1 MHTQFKV
8 NLLESKQSKLVPPM
22 QWGGGGGGE
31 EIGSK
36 GPIWLIGGG
45 GKIKKAFTNAS
56 NLFC

>member
-22 QWGGGGGGE
+22 QWGGGGE

-36 GPIWLIGGG
+36 GPIWLIGGGG